1 MMMWIPQDPFNTGA
15 LHAFLLNLDDI
26 PIITRKNK
34 HAMPIMAIKTN
45 NPCQLWQSIV
55 AMTMVTKN
63 FNADYGNQ
71 NN

>member
-34 HAMPIMAIKTN
+34 HAT
-45 NPCQLWQSIV
+45 
-55 AMTMVTKN
+55 
-63 FNADYGNQ
+63 FADYGNQ
-71 NN
+71 NTKRPLYQDVAKTIKQQTAK